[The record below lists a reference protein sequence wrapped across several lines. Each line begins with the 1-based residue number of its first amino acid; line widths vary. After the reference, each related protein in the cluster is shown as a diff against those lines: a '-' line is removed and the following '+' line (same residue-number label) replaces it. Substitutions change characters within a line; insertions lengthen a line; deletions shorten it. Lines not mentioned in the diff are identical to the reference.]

1 MLQFV
6 IELQARTDL
15 VIILALEIQEYLE
28 DVSSTESDIDEVLDN
43 INTFNKRRK
52 MQST

>member
-15 VIILALEIQEYLE
+15 VIILEIREYLE